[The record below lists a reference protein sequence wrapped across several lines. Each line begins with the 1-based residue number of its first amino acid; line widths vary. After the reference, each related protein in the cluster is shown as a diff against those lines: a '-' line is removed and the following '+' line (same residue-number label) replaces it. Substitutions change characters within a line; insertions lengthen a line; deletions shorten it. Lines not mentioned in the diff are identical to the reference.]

1 MLKIAIVE
9 DDSKYQDIIKEYLSR
24 YEKENSIEFKVEV
37 FSNALNFLDDGTFFN
52 IIFLDIEMPFMDGL
66 EAAKKIRVSNS
77 KSTIIFITNMAKYAV
92 KGYEVD
98 AMDFLI
104 KPVEYFNFSLKLAK
118 AIRIQEDEN
127 KKYIMLDTSSGMV
140 RVNVNEI
147 LYVESSL
154 HYVFYHTLKDEYKV
168 RGSMKVVA
176 ETLEKHHFAKCNS
189 SFLVNLAKV
198 DKVVND
204 DAYLNGTVINI
215 SRSKK
220 KEFLDAL
227 ANYYGDF
234 KWLHF

>member
-176 ETLEKHHFAKCNS
+176 GTLEKHHFAKCNS

-198 DKVVND
+198 DKVIND

-234 KWLHF
+234 K

>member
-176 ETLEKHHFAKCNS
+176 GTLEKHHFAKCNS

-234 KWLHF
+234 K

>member
-1 MLKIAIVE
+1 
-9 DDSKYQDIIKEYLSR
+9 
-24 YEKENSIEFKVEV
+24 
-37 FSNALNFLDDGTFFN
+37 
-52 IIFLDIEMPFMDGL
+52 
-66 EAAKKIRVSNS
+66 
-77 KSTIIFITNMAKYAV
+77 MAKYAV

-118 AIRIQEDEN
+118 AIRIQDDEN
-127 KKYIMLDTSSGMV
+127 KKYLMLDTSAGMI
-140 RVNVNEI
+140 RVNINEI

-154 HYVFYHTLKDEYKV
+154 HYVFYHTSKEEYKV

-176 ETLEKHHFAKCNS
+176 EALEKYHFAKCNS

-198 DKVVND
+198 DKVVD
-204 DAYLNGTVINI
+204 DGAYLNGTVINI

-234 KWLHF
+234 K